1 MQKIYYISWIIV
13 LILFSCSHESENIK
27 EPENQIECVVI
38 ESQSINDSI
47 LSDKTVEYYWHVTN
61 NSQKYH
67 FKKHFFV
74 REYDGLKEDIYVV
87 DSLNIDLS
95 IDSQYE
101 ITKVDNWPELYQKVK
116 DYTDQLLDR
125 TPEERR
131 PEMIELIEKVVLD
144 SAAIVNKNTQDIQIY
159 FLVLQEFS
167 LGANSDD
174 YNFIHTIEDSIETI
188 TNETIIDFDAA
199 SLPIHDLSFIAGP
212 QETEIHNSIVATR
225 NIKTNGV
232 IEIKHMIS
240 TAVDGDSIVKTRVM
254 TFY

>member
-1 MQKIYYISWIIV
+1 MQNMYYISWIIV
-13 LILFSCSHESENIK
+13 LILFSCSNESKNVK

-38 ESQSINDSI
+38 ESLSINDSI
-47 LSDKTVEYYWHVTN
+47 VSDKTVEYYWHVTN

-74 REYDGLKEDIYVV
+74 HEYDGLKEEIYVV
-87 DSLNIDLS
+87 DSLKIDIS
-95 IDSQYE
+95 IDSKYQ
-101 ITKVDNWPELYQKVK
+101 ITNVDNWPELYQKVK
-116 DYTDQLLDR
+116 VYTDQMLNR

-144 SAAIVNKNTQDIQIY
+144 STAIVNKNTQDIQIY

-167 LGANSDD
+167 LGSNSDD
-174 YNFIHTIEDSIETI
+174 SNFIHTIQDSIETI
-188 TNETIIDFDAA
+188 TSETIIDFDTV

-212 QETEIHNSIVATR
+212 QETEVHNSIVATR

-232 IEIKHMIS
+232 IEIKHIIS
-240 TAVDGDSIVKTRVM
+240 TVVDGDSLVKTRVM